1 NIPEGDKVDVS
12 VFETKAHHHTTLPE
26 ESPSSPSS
34 PSSYDKEKMEKRT
47 EEMTAEWNGKVDH
60 NINMGTKPGLEL
72 DSKQVQ
78 VKAGSKVMV
87 VFQNNDDMLHNL
99 VVVEPG
105 AAVEVGTMAMELG
118 LSGQQKHYIPDSDK
132 VLFHTQLL

>member
-1 NIPEGDKVDVS
+1 MP
-12 VFETKAHHHTTLPE
+12 
-26 ESPSSPSS
+26 
-34 PSSYDKEKMEKRT
+34 
-47 EEMTAEWNGKVDH
+47 AEWNGKVDH
-60 NINMGTKPGLEL
+60 TINMGTKPGLEF

-132 VLFHTQLL
+132 VLFHTQLLQPNTSDTIYFIAPEQPGDYTYVCTVPGHYFVMQGTLKVVE